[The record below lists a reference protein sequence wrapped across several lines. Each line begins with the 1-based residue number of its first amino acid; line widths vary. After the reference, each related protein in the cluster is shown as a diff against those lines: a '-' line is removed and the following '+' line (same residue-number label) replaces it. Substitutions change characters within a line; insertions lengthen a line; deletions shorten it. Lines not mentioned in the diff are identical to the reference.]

1 VLKWSVEDQQF
12 RSNSST
18 PDPFVDSVAA
28 ILPIRRRFRCV
39 EYGILPEQ
47 EAEQLY
53 KKILKRKGKGPG
65 AAVSSPTPVK
75 KKKKPV
81 KVIGDEGVDPD
92 MQLSS
97 GEGIGRAVL

>member
-1 VLKWSVEDQQF
+1 MEKS
-12 RSNSST
+12 
-18 PDPFVDSVAA
+18 
-28 ILPIRRRFRCV
+28 
-39 EYGILPEQ
+39 

-53 KKILKRKGKGPG
+53 KKILKRKGKSPG

-75 KKKKPV
+75 KKKNPV

-97 GEGIGRAVL
+97 GDGIGRAVL